1 MHAVDGATGNVVL
14 GSNDHVNDG
23 IAGGLLDPNDGR
35 DGRRFIVQAVHDLWD
50 VLPAS
55 ADLCWDNNAAREGT
69 RCCKVIV
76 IGKWLDEALL
86 QLGFGD
92 CFVLSSRLG

>member
-1 MHAVDGATGNVVL
+1 M
-14 GSNDHVNDG
+14 
-23 IAGGLLDPNDGR
+23 
-35 DGRRFIVQAVHDLWD
+35 QAVHDLWD

-55 ADLCWDNNAAREGT
+55 ADLCWDDDAAREGT

-86 QLGFGD
+86 QVGFGD
-92 CFVLSSRLG
+92 CFMPSSRLG